1 MRRRARRLVWL
12 PTAAILCAVAGCGS
26 DATLE
31 PRAASTTTTPA
42 ATPRPVATPTKAPV
56 RHCVKRPSTCG
67 YPDSSNTGV
76 PPGTKLKPSG
86 PIEVTTPGTVI
97 SGLDVRGTIRVGA
110 NNVTIRD
117 TRVTEAWTGGSAV
130 LIEPKVSDTVIEDS
144 TIRGQNGGAGSVG
157 VGILN
162 AGWDPN
168 ASTVVRRVAMYNCA
182 ECYNGPGTLQ
192 DSYANVSAVID
203 GAHYEDVFYGGG
215 NGLLTIDHDTLLNP
229 QPQTAVVYTA
239 AVYGDIANVTVK
251 DSLLAGG
258 GWTIYGG
265 GDKAQGVT
273 ITNNRFSALY
283 HRHSGYFG
291 LATGFNW
298 HRTDWKSNY
307 WDETLRPVTG

>member
-1 MRRRARRLVWL
+1 VEAFARRLTCGAV
-12 PTAAILCAVAGCGS
+12 AAVACTLAGCGS
-26 DATLE
+26 GARTE
-31 PRAASTTTTPA
+31 PRAAPA
-42 ATPRPVATPTKAPV
+42 TSASIPAGHIAARPSATA
-56 RHCVKRPSTCG
+56 RHCVGRPSACG
-67 YPDSSNTGV
+67 YPDVSNTGV
-76 PPGTKLKPSG
+76 PPSLKLKPSG

-97 SGLDVRGTIRVGA
+97 SGLDVHGTIRVSA

-117 TRVTEAWTGGSAV
+117 TRVTEAWTQGSAV
-130 LIEPKVSDTVIEDS
+130 LIEPRVSGTVIEDS
-144 TIRGQNGGAGSVG
+144 TIRGQDRGAGSVG

-182 ECYNGPGTLQ
+182 ECYNGPGTLE
-192 DSYANVSAVID
+192 DSYANVSAVIG

-215 NGLLTIDHDTLLNP
+215 NGLLRVDHDTLLNP

-265 GDKAQGVT
+265 GEKANGVT
-273 ITNNRFSALY
+273 VANNRFSTLY

-298 HRTDWKSNY
+298 RQTDWRRNY
-307 WDETLRPVTG
+307 WDETLAPVTG